1 MYCIT
6 TISYFPRLQRL
17 MLRHLASP
25 VCQMRSKDGDAKASV
40 ASRAWCFPQNIT
52 QLAERYSNSNRCHG
66 HHSDFPEPLKIKE
79 WFSPCPNLW
88 WLINC
93 HGYTKLD
100 TKKTTTTA
108 PPSTV
113 IPDSAPNWSCSKI
126 LGTVPRFSIISS
138 QVTKPHFPDR
148 SVYILIIWSYSVGF
162 SRSKASYSGFHHFH
176 QWEFQDPKMEVL
188 YHIRPYFRGISPY
201 IALI

>member
-66 HHSDFPEPLKIKE
+66 RHSDFPEPLKIKE

-126 LGTVPRFSIISS
+126 LGTVPGFPSFQARLQNRIFPIDLCIYWLYDHTPLGFPV
-138 QVTKPHFPDR
+138 QKPHIPVFTTFINGNSR
-148 SVYILIIWSYSVGF
+148 ILKWRYCTI
-162 SRSKASYSGFHHFH
+162 
-176 QWEFQDPKMEVL
+176 
-188 YHIRPYFRGISPY
+188 
-201 IALI
+201 